1 MNITPTVYV
10 ISASHN
16 NLSQTRQL
24 LRCLL
29 NQSYH
34 HVKIIFV
41 DDGSTDGT
49 AEYIRK
55 HFPSVKL
62 LSGKGNLW
70 WTGSLNFG
78 LQEILKIANQNDII
92 LTINSD
98 CIVEK
103 DYISILVGEFLQHN
117 RTIIGSKIFIVNR
130 KEELVDAGVKIDWT
144 NGRFHTTIGND
155 SDALSTKGTMY
166 PIAVVKKIGNF
177 DKLHFPHYLS
187 DYEFSIRAKRAG
199 FKLRISRFAKVY
211 NDLQKTG
218 IGAIIPHD
226 LTIRKAVDLLL
237 SRRSKRNI
245 YDHFWFITF
254 CCPWYMKIYNYVLIF
269 LKSLIIL
276 LQGIIGTIKGNEN
289 S

>member
-49 AEYIRK
+49 TEYIRK
-55 HFPSVKL
+55 HYPSVML

-70 WTGSLNFG
+70 WTGALFAG
-78 LQEILKIANQNDII
+78 VQEILKVAKPYDFI

-98 CIVEK
+98 CIIEK
-103 DYISILVGEFLQHN
+103 NYLSILAAECLRNN
-117 RTIIGSKIFIVNR
+117 RTILGSQIFNVNR

-144 NGRFHTTIGND
+144 SGRFHITIGND
-155 SDALSTKGTMY
+155 TDALSTKGTMY
-166 PIAVVKKIGNF
+166 PIAVFKQIGYF
-177 DKLHFPHYLS
+177 DKVHFPHYLS

-199 FKLRISRFAKVY
+199 FRLRISHLTKVY
-211 NDLQKTG
+211 NDQRKTG
-218 IGAIIPHD
+218 IGATIPHD

-245 YDHFWFITF
+245 YDHFWFITL
-254 CCPWYMKIYNYVLIF
+254 CCPWYLKIHNYILIF
-269 LKSLIIL
+269 LKSLIII
-276 LQGIIGTIKGNEN
+276 LQGIIGTIKSNEN